1 MDQQRIEIESLIY
14 RTEKLE
20 EKYAEIRHLVSGT
33 GEDYTH
39 LLRTKTG
46 KYSSK
51 SVNHLINDLIGCL
64 AEYRSYMEAVRNGH
78 KAKMV
83 KYTISDG
90 DKKFYEAYFYLM
102 LGLATYDNS
111 GFYTRYHKPGTWDA
125 LLDRVSEPVEY
136 QSQAELDADLI
147 LFDIEALEKLR
158 IPSGL
163 FTDICNAYNNI
174 TDDDFSSLLS
184 DKERKAAY
192 KLMTKEEL
200 HYAKNPG
207 RKIADDTSDL
217 ENAKR
222 NEDKDI
228 LAREFAELEK
238 ILKENPYAYA
248 EDPLDDEDIADNHKT
263 SVNNWNE
270 YFTDRERFQDSCL
283 TVKAGILD
291 RIKKGY
297 TFRKEI
303 ETSVKLYL
311 AKNGFSKI
319 ADDDCFYTVYA
330 YLNKARR
337 FSEHDLFDT
346 QK

>member
-1 MDQQRIEIESLIY
+1 MDQHRIEIESLIY

-20 EKYAEIRHLVSGT
+20 EEYAEIRHLVSGT

-64 AEYRSYMEAVRNGH
+64 AEYRSYIEAVRNGH

-147 LFDIEALEKLR
+147 LF
-158 IPSGL
+158 
-163 FTDICNAYNNI
+163 
-174 TDDDFSSLLS
+174 
-184 DKERKAAY
+184 
-192 KLMTKEEL
+192 
-200 HYAKNPG
+200 
-207 RKIADDTSDL
+207 
-217 ENAKR
+217 
-222 NEDKDI
+222 
-228 LAREFAELEK
+228 
-238 ILKENPYAYA
+238 
-248 EDPLDDEDIADNHKT
+248 
-263 SVNNWNE
+263 
-270 YFTDRERFQDSCL
+270 
-283 TVKAGILD
+283 
-291 RIKKGY
+291 
-297 TFRKEI
+297 EI
-303 ETSVKLYL
+303 
-311 AKNGFSKI
+311 
-319 ADDDCFYTVYA
+319 
-330 YLNKARR
+330 
-337 FSEHDLFDT
+337 
-346 QK
+346 